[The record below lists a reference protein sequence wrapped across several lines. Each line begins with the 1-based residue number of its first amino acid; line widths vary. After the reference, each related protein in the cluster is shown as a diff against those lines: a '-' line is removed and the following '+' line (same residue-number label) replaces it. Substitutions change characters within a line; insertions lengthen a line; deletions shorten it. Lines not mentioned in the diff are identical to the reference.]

1 MREASKAMRRRYI
14 EDALGE
20 FPWMKLFRGD
30 GIDVGCGPDKIP
42 FDRCIAFDKE
52 QGDANDLLAHFP
64 ANHFSYL
71 HSSQSLEHM
80 VDPAAALASWIDV
93 VKPRGHLIVTV
104 PDFTLYERLQW
115 PSRYNPDHKSTWSMS
130 LRGSPAPIHCFLPEW
145 LEQFK
150 NTKIVLCRTV
160 DAHYDFSLLNKLAID
175 QTLPEDAGVE
185 AFIEFVLQKK

>member
-14 EDALGE
+14 EDALGK

-42 FDRCIAFDKE
+42 FSRCMAFDKE
-52 QGDANDLLAHFP
+52 QGDANDLTQFFP
-64 ANHFSYL
+64 PNKFSYL

-80 VDPAAALASWIDV
+80 IDPEAALRSWIAV
-93 VKPRGHLIVTV
+93 VKPRGHIIVTV
-104 PDFTLYERLQW
+104 PCWELYEGMVF
-115 PSRYNPDHKSTWSMS
+115 PSRFNPDHKSTWS
-130 LRGSPAPIHCFLPEW
+130 LWQKGSPAPIHIYLPEW
-145 LEQFK
+145 SQKFK
-150 NTKIVLCRTV
+150 DVAKVVRCELV
-160 DAHYDFSLLNKLAID
+160 DNNYDYHIGTTID